1 MAKTEDDKDFN
12 ETLSEGGYSKSQIKK
27 WLRGAGMSMKE
38 FKERVKATAQDA
50 QLKDKIANKNYSAYC
65 AAGVHDKCK
74 GHFVGS
80 KVLCECPCHKQLI
93 EKK

>member
-50 QLKDKIANKNYSAYC
+50 
-65 AAGVHDKCK
+65 
-74 GHFVGS
+74 
-80 KVLCECPCHKQLI
+80 HKQ
-93 EKK
+93 